1 MDRRD
6 MKQRNLPRRLG
17 TLAFKGLAHLFG
29 LAVVAYLLVPLVLAF
44 LVSFYP
50 GRSIGLPTFST
61 GVTTQ
66 WYVEFLNDQ
75 RWMAG
80 LRNSLVVGVIS
91 TAIALVCGLTLA
103 LAVTRHRLRGEVVVA
118 TVLMLPVFVP
128 AVIIGMQSLSFS
140 YQVGLWGTH
149 LSIGIAHALWATPL
163 VYLVLVSG
171 LRRVSIELEEAAASL
186 GANPWAS
193 FRLVV
198 WPLLVP
204 SVMAAAVI
212 GYIISLNEF
221 IMALFLGTPDT
232 ETLPKMIWPQIRHSV
247 SPVVAAASSVLL
259 VITVAAIL
267 IAGRAVNLSRAI
279 QGR

>member
-1 MDRRD
+1 
-6 MKQRNLPRRLG
+6 MKSRHLWGRIG
-17 TLAFKGLAHLFG
+17 TLAIRIAAHLFG
-29 LAVVAYLLVPLVLAF
+29 LTVVAYLLVPLVLAF
-44 LVSFYP
+44 MVSFYP
-50 GRSIGLPTFST
+50 GRSIGLPTLST
-61 GVTTQ
+61 GVTSQ
-66 WYVEFLNDQ
+66 WYVEFFNDE

-80 LRNSLVVGVIS
+80 LRNSLYVGVIS

-103 LAVTRHRLRGEVVVA
+103 LAVTRHRLRGDVLVG
-118 TVLMLPVFVP
+118 TVLMLPIFVP

-140 YQVGLWGTH
+140 YQIGLWGTH

-163 VYLVLVSG
+163 VYMVLVSG
-171 LRRVSIELEEAAASL
+171 LRRVSIEFEEAAASL
-186 GANPWAS
+186 GANPWAA
-193 FRLVV
+193 FRTVV
-198 WPLLVP
+198 WPLIVP

-259 VITVAAIL
+259 VITVVAIL
-267 IAGRAVNLSRAI
+267 IAGRAVNLGRAI

>member
-1 MDRRD
+1 MRF
-6 MKQRNLPRRLG
+6 
-17 TLAFKGLAHLFG
+17 AAHVFG
-29 LAVVAYLLVPLVLAF
+29 LTVVAYLLVPLVLAF

-50 GRSIGLPTFST
+50 GRSIGLPTFAT

-66 WYVEFLNDQ
+66 WYVEFFKDD
-75 RWMAG
+75 RWMLG
-80 LRNSLVVGVIS
+80 LRNSLYVGVIS
-91 TAIALVCGLTLA
+91 TLLSLVCGLTLA
-103 LAVTRHRLRGEVVVA
+103 LAVSRHRLRGDVVVA
-118 TVLMLPVFVP
+118 TLLMLPIFVP

-140 YQVGLWGTH
+140 YQIGLWGTH
-149 LSIGIAHALWATPL
+149 VSIGIAHALWATPL
-163 VYLVLVSG
+163 VYMILLSG
-171 LRRVSIELEEAAASL
+171 LRRVSVELEEAASSL
-186 GANPWAS
+186 GADPWSA

-198 WPLLVP
+198 WPLIVP

-221 IMALFLGTPDT
+221 IMALFLGTPNT

-259 VITVAAIL
+259 VITVIAIAVAA
-267 IAGRAVNLSRAI
+267 RAVNLGRAI

>member
-1 MDRRD
+1 
-6 MKQRNLPRRLG
+6 MKPGRLAERIG
-17 TLAFKGLAHLFG
+17 TLAFRFAAHLFG
-29 LAVVAYLLVPLVLAF
+29 VTVVAYLLVPLALAF

-61 GVTTQ
+61 GITFQ
-66 WYVEFLNDQ
+66 WYVEFFNDP
-75 RWMAG
+75 RWVAG
-80 LRNSLVVGVIS
+80 LRNSFYVGVIS
-91 TAIALVCGLTLA
+91 TAIALFCGLTLA
-103 LAVTRHRLRGEVVVA
+103 LAVTRYRLRGDVVVA
-118 TVLMLPVFVP
+118 TALMLPIFVP
-128 AVIIGMQSLSFS
+128 AVITGMQSLSFA
-140 YQVGLWGTH
+140 YQIGLWGTH

-186 GANPWAS
+186 GANPLAT
-193 FRLVV
+193 FRCVV
-198 WPLLVP
+198 WPLIAP

-221 IMALFLGTPDT
+221 MMALFLGTPAT

-247 SPVVAAASSVLL
+247 SPVVASASSVLL
-259 VITVAAIL
+259 VLTAIA
-267 IAGRAVNLSRAI
+267 IVVTGRVVNLGRAI

>member
-1 MDRRD
+1 
-6 MKQRNLPRRLG
+6 
-17 TLAFKGLAHLFG
+17 LAFKGVAHLFG
-29 LAVVAYLLVPLVLAF
+29 LTVVAYLLVPLVLAF

-61 GVTTQ
+61 GITAE
-66 WYVEFLNDQ
+66 WYVEFLNDA

-80 LRNSLVVGVIS
+80 LRNSLYVGVIS
-91 TAIALVCGLTLA
+91 TAISLVCGLTLA
-103 LAVTRHRLRGEVVVA
+103 LAVTRHRLRGEVLVA

-140 YQVGLWGTH
+140 YQIGLWGTH
-149 LSIGIAHALWATPL
+149 WSIGIAHALWATPL
-163 VYLVLVSG
+163 VYLILVSG

-193 FRLVV
+193 FRMVV

-232 ETLPKMIWPQIRHSV
+232 QTLPKMIWPQIRHSV

-259 VITVAAIL
+259 VITVAAIM
-267 IAGRAVNLSRAI
+267 IAGRAVNISRAI

>member
-1 MDRRD
+1 MNSRL
-6 MKQRNLPRRLG
+6 LPRRIG
-17 TLAFKGLAHLFG
+17 TLAIRLVAHLFG
-29 LAVVAYLLVPLVLAF
+29 LTVVAYLLVPLVLAF
-44 LVSFYP
+44 MVSFYP

-66 WYVEFLNDQ
+66 WYVEFFNDE

-80 LRNSLVVGVIS
+80 LLNSLYVGVIS

-103 LAVTRHRLRGEVVVA
+103 LAVTRHRLRGDVLVG
-118 TVLMLPVFVP
+118 TVLMLPIFVP

-140 YQVGLWGTH
+140 YQIGLWGTH
-149 LSIGIAHALWATPL
+149 LSIGIAHSLWATPL
-163 VYLVLVSG
+163 VYMVLVSG

-186 GANPWAS
+186 GANPWAA
-193 FRLVV
+193 FRAVV
-198 WPLLVP
+198 WPLIVP

-259 VITVAAIL
+259 VITVVAIL
-267 IAGRAVNLSRAI
+267 IVGRAVNLGRAI

>member
-1 MDRRD
+1 VNRRH
-6 MKQRNLPRRLG
+6 LPRRVGALIFTG
-17 TLAFKGLAHLFG
+17 VAHLFG
-29 LAVVAYLLVPLVLAF
+29 LTVVAYLLVPLVLAF

-61 GVTTQ
+61 GLSLQ
-66 WYVEFLNDQ
+66 WYVEFFNDA
-75 RWMAG
+75 RWIAG
-80 LRNSLVVGVIS
+80 LRNSLYVGVIS

-103 LAVTRHRLRGEVVVA
+103 LAVTRHKLRGDVVVG
-118 TVLMLPVFVP
+118 TVLMLPIFVP

-140 YQVGLWGTH
+140 YQIGLWGTH

-163 VYLVLVSG
+163 VYMVLVSG
-171 LRRVSIELEEAAASL
+171 LRRVSVELEEAAASL
-186 GANPWAS
+186 GANPWAT
-193 FRLVV
+193 FRSVV

-221 IMALFLGTPDT
+221 IMALFLGTPLT

-259 VITVAAIL
+259 VLTVVAIL
-267 IAGRAVNLSRAI
+267 ITGRVVNLGRAI

>member
-1 MDRRD
+1 VNRHLARRA
-6 MKQRNLPRRLG
+6 G
-17 TLAFKGLAHLFG
+17 AVAFKIAAHIFG
-29 LAVVAYLLVPLVLAF
+29 LTVVAYLLVPLVLAF

-50 GRSIGLPTFST
+50 GRSIGLPTLST
-61 GVTTQ
+61 GVTVQ
-66 WYVEFLNDQ
+66 WYVEFFNDQ
-75 RWMAG
+75 RWVAG
-80 LRNSLVVGVIS
+80 LRNSFYVGVIS
-91 TAIALVCGLTLA
+91 TTIALACGMTLA
-103 LAVTRHRLRGEVVVA
+103 LAVARHRLRGDVVVA
-118 TVLMLPVFVP
+118 TLLMLPIFVP

-140 YQVGLWGTH
+140 YQIGLWGTH

-163 VYLVLVSG
+163 VYMVLLSG

-186 GANPWAS
+186 GANPWAA
-193 FRLVV
+193 FRTVV
-198 WPLLVP
+198 WPLVIP

-221 IMALFLGTPDT
+221 IMALFLGTPNT

-259 VITVAAIL
+259 VITVIAIV
-267 IAGRAVNLSRAI
+267 ITGRAVNLGRAM

>member
-1 MDRRD
+1 M
-6 MKQRNLPRRLG
+6 NASRLATRVG
-17 TLAFKGLAHLFG
+17 QVVFKFAAHVFG
-29 LAVVAYLLVPLVLAF
+29 LTVVAYLLVPLVLAF

-50 GRSIGLPTFST
+50 GRSIGLPTFSS
-61 GVTTQ
+61 GVTMH
-66 WYVEFLNDQ
+66 WYVEFFNDA
-75 RWMAG
+75 RWVAG
-80 LRNSLVVGVIS
+80 LRNSFYVGLIS
-91 TAIALVCGLTLA
+91 TGIALICGLTLA
-103 LAVTRHRLRGEVVVA
+103 LAVARHRLRGDVVVA
-118 TVLMLPVFVP
+118 TVLMLPIFVP

-140 YQVGLWGTH
+140 YQIGLWGTH

-163 VYLVLVSG
+163 VYMVLISG
-171 LRRVSIELEEAAASL
+171 LRRVSVELEEAAASL
-186 GANPWAS
+186 GASPWSA
-193 FRLVV
+193 FRTVV
-198 WPLLVP
+198 WPLIVP

-259 VITVAAIL
+259 VITALAIVFT
-267 IAGRAVNLSRAI
+267 GRAVNLGRAI

>member
-1 MDRRD
+1 M
-6 MKQRNLPRRLG
+6 NARRLSARIG
-17 TLAFKGLAHLFG
+17 TAVFRLAAHLFG
-29 LAVVAYLLVPLVLAF
+29 LTVVAYLLVPLALAF

-50 GRSIGLPTFST
+50 GRSIGLPTYAT
-61 GVTTQ
+61 GVTLQ
-66 WYVEFLNDQ
+66 WYVEFFDDP
-75 RWMAG
+75 RWVAG
-80 LRNSLVVGVIS
+80 LRNSFYVGVIS
-91 TAIALVCGLTLA
+91 TAIALVCGMSLA
-103 LAVTRHRLRGEVVVA
+103 LAVTRHRLRGDVVVG
-118 TVLMLPVFVP
+118 TLLMLPIFVP

-140 YQVGLWGTH
+140 YQIGLWGTH

-163 VYLVLVSG
+163 VYMVLVSG

-186 GANPWAS
+186 GANPWAA
-193 FRLVV
+193 FRTVV
-198 WPLLVP
+198 WPLIVP

-221 IMALFLGTPDT
+221 IMALFLGTPGT

-259 VITVAAIL
+259 VITVIAIVVT
-267 IAGRAVNLSRAI
+267 GRVVNLGRAI

>member
-1 MDRRD
+1 M
-6 MKQRNLPRRLG
+6 NPRRLPGRIG
-17 TLAFKGLAHLFG
+17 TLAIRFAAHLFG
-29 LAVVAYLLVPLVLAF
+29 LSVVAYLLVPLVLAF
-44 LVSFYP
+44 MVSFYP

-61 GVTTQ
+61 GVTAQ
-66 WYVEFLNDQ
+66 WYVEFFSDE
-75 RWMAG
+75 RWVAG
-80 LRNSLVVGVIS
+80 LRNSLYVGVIS
-91 TAIALVCGLTLA
+91 TAISLVCGLTLA
-103 LAVTRHRLRGEVVVA
+103 LAVTRHRLRGDVLVG
-118 TVLMLPVFVP
+118 TVLMLPIFVP
-128 AVIIGMQSLSFS
+128 PVIIGMQSLSFS
-140 YQVGLWGTH
+140 YQIGLWGTH

-163 VYLVLVSG
+163 VYMVLVSG

-186 GANPWAS
+186 GANPWAA
-193 FRLVV
+193 FRTVV
-198 WPLLVP
+198 WPLIVP

-259 VITVAAIL
+259 VITVVAIL

>member
-1 MDRRD
+1 MSSTLGLGLLGARA
-6 MKQRNLPRRLG
+6 MRLV
-17 TLAFKGLAHLFG
+17 AHVFG
-29 LAVVAYLLVPLVLAF
+29 LTVVAYLLVPLVLAF

-50 GRSIGLPTFST
+50 GRSIGLPTFAT
-61 GVTTQ
+61 GVTSQ
-66 WYVEFLNDQ
+66 WYVEFFKDE
-75 RWMAG
+75 RWMLG
-80 LRNSLVVGVIS
+80 LKNSLYVGVIS
-91 TAIALVCGLTLA
+91 TVLSLVCGLTLA
-103 LAVTRHRLRGEVVVA
+103 LAVSRHRLRGDVVVV
-118 TVLMLPVFVP
+118 TLLMLPIFVP

-140 YQVGLWGTH
+140 YQIGLWGTH

-163 VYLVLVSG
+163 VYMILLSG
-171 LRRVSIELEEAAASL
+171 LRRVSVELEEAASSL
-186 GANPWAS
+186 GANPWSA

-198 WPLLVP
+198 WPLIVP

-221 IMALFLGTPDT
+221 IMALFLGTPNT

-259 VITVAAIL
+259 VITVVAIAVAA
-267 IAGRAVNLSRAI
+267 RAVNLSRAI

>member
-1 MDRRD
+1 MRV
-6 MKQRNLPRRLG
+6 
-17 TLAFKGLAHLFG
+17 AAHLFG
-29 LAVVAYLLVPLVLAF
+29 LTVVAYLLVPLVLAF

-50 GRSIGLPTFST
+50 GRSIGLPTLAT
-61 GVTTQ
+61 GVTVQ
-66 WYVEFLNDQ
+66 WYVEFFNDE
-75 RWMAG
+75 RWMLG
-80 LRNSLVVGVIS
+80 LRNSLYVGAIS
-91 TAIALVCGLTLA
+91 TAISVFCGLTLA
-103 LAVTRHRLRGEVVVA
+103 LAVTRHRLRGDVVVA
-118 TVLMLPVFVP
+118 TVLMLPIFVP

-140 YQVGLWGTH
+140 YRIGLWGTH

-163 VYLVLVSG
+163 VYMILVSG
-171 LRRVSIELEEAAASL
+171 LRRVSLELEEAAASL
-186 GANPWAS
+186 GAGPWAA

-198 WPLLVP
+198 WPLIVP

-221 IMALFLGTPDT
+221 IMALFLGTPNT

-259 VITVAAIL
+259 VITVVAIAIAA
-267 IAGRAVNLSRAI
+267 RAVNLSRAI

>member
-1 MDRRD
+1 MNYRR
-6 MKQRNLPRRLG
+6 MPARIGSLGFRL
-17 TLAFKGLAHLFG
+17 AAHLFG
-29 LAVVAYLLVPLVLAF
+29 LTVVAYLLVPLVLAF
-44 LVSFYP
+44 MVSFYP
-50 GRSIGLPTFST
+50 GRSIGLPTLST
-61 GVTTQ
+61 GVTLQ
-66 WYVEFLNDQ
+66 WYVEFFNDE

-80 LRNSLVVGVIS
+80 LRNSLYVGVIS
-91 TAIALVCGLTLA
+91 TTIALVCGLTLA
-103 LAVTRHRLRGEVVVA
+103 RAVTRHRLRGDVLVG
-118 TVLMLPVFVP
+118 TVLMLPIFVP

-140 YQVGLWGTH
+140 YQIGLWGTH

-163 VYLVLVSG
+163 VYMVLVSG

-186 GANPWAS
+186 GANPWAA
-193 FRLVV
+193 FRAVV
-198 WPLLVP
+198 WPLIVP

-221 IMALFLGTPDT
+221 IMALFLGTPNT

-259 VITVAAIL
+259 VITVVAIL
-267 IAGRAVNLSRAI
+267 IAGRTVNLGRAI

>member
-1 MDRRD
+1 MNSRL
-6 MKQRNLPRRLG
+6 LPRRIA
-17 TLAFKGLAHLFG
+17 TLAIRLVAHLFG
-29 LAVVAYLLVPLVLAF
+29 LTVVAYLLVPLVLAF
-44 LVSFYP
+44 MVSFYP

-66 WYVEFLNDQ
+66 WYVEFFNDE

-80 LRNSLVVGVIS
+80 LRNSLYVGVIS

-103 LAVTRHRLRGEVVVA
+103 LAVTRHRLRGDVLVG
-118 TVLMLPVFVP
+118 TVLMLPIFVP

-140 YQVGLWGTH
+140 YQIGLWGTH

-163 VYLVLVSG
+163 VYMVLVSG

-186 GANPWAS
+186 GASPWAA
-193 FRLVV
+193 FRAVV
-198 WPLLVP
+198 WPLIVP

-259 VITVAAIL
+259 VITVVAIL
-267 IAGRAVNLSRAI
+267 IVGRAVNLGRAI

>member
-1 MDRRD
+1 MTACR
-6 MKQRNLPRRLG
+6 LPKRIG
-17 TLAFKGLAHLFG
+17 GLAIRFATHLFG
-29 LAVVAYLLVPLVLAF
+29 LTVVAYLLVPLALAF

-61 GVTTQ
+61 GVTGR
-66 WYVEFLNDQ
+66 WYVEFFNDE
-75 RWMAG
+75 RWLAG
-80 LRNSLVVGVIS
+80 LRNSLYVGLLS
-91 TAIALVCGLTLA
+91 TTIALVCGLTLA
-103 LAVTRHRLRGEVVVA
+103 LAVTRYRLRGDVLVA
-118 TVLMLPVFVP
+118 TVLMLPIFVP

-140 YQVGLWGTH
+140 YQIGLWGTH

-163 VYLVLVSG
+163 VYMVLVSG
-171 LRRVSIELEEAAASL
+171 LRRVSIEFEEAAASL
-186 GANPWAS
+186 GANPWAA
-193 FRLVV
+193 FRAVV
-198 WPLLVP
+198 WPLIVP

-259 VITVAAIL
+259 VITVVAIA
-267 IAGRAVNLSRAI
+267 IAGRAVNLGRAI